1 MNKRLILASAIAL
14 LGFTGSA
21 FAADATGGQGFIRGE
36 LGSTN
41 AKLSV
46 DGGSDS
52 DDDISYGVRGG
63 YYFNKNFAVEGFYND
78 YFSKSEDGVS
88 LDVTG
93 YGIGVVGKMYFA
105 PAMDTGW
112 FVDGRVGAAKIKGK
126 ASISGL
132 GSASDSKTKPYIG
145 VGIGYDFSRNLGLSL
160 NYDYAKTD
168 FYDVDVKL
176 NTVAAGLEY
185 RF

>member
-21 FAADATGGQGFIRGE
+21 FAADGVGGQGFIRGE
-36 LGSTN
+36 LGST
-41 AKLSV
+41 KLKAE
-46 DGGSDS
+46 GGSE
-52 DDDISYGVRGG
+52 DDTGYSVRGG

-78 YFSKSEDGVS
+78 YFGKSEHFEGETVS

-112 FVDGRVGAAKIKGK
+112 FVDGRVGAAKIKSKG
-126 ASISGL
+126 SIGGL
-132 GSASDSKTKPYIG
+132 GSISDSKTKPYIG

-168 FYDVDVKL
+168 FYDVDMKL
-176 NTVAAGLEY
+176 NTVSAGLEY

>member
-1 MNKRLILASAIAL
+1 MNKRLILASAIAM

-21 FAADATGGQGFIRGE
+21 FAADGGQGFIRGE
-36 LGSTN
+36 LGS
-41 AKLSV
+41 AKAKV
-46 DGGSDS
+46 EGGSE
-52 DDDISYGVRGG
+52 DDTSYSVRGG
-63 YYFNKNFAVEGFYND
+63 YFFNKNFAVEGFYND
-78 YFSKSEDGVS
+78 YFSKSEDGVD

-126 ASISGL
+126 ASVGGV
-132 GSASDSKTKPYIG
+132 GSASDTKTKPYAG

-168 FYDVDVKL
+168 FYDVDLKL
-176 NTVAAGLEY
+176 NTVSAGLEY